1 LAIDRA
7 HNSLAPGTLS
17 LGNATVTGG
26 NINRSPTAYLANPAA
41 ERALYDNPRDG
52 GDQDKVMS
60 LLSFGN
66 RGFLSW
72 FPVHG
77 TSIYEVR
84 ARGLDRVE
92 TELTVCPE
100 QHARELGQ
108 QGDGGVF
115 VRGSV
120 FILCHFFNA

>member
-7 HNSLAPGTLS
+7 YSSLVPGTLS

-26 NINRSPTAYLANPAA
+26 NINRSPTAYPANPAA
-41 ERALYDNPRDG
+41 ERTLYDNPCDR

-66 RGFLSW
+66 CGFLSW
-72 FPVHG
+72 FPVHR

-84 ARGLDRVE
+84 IRGLD
-92 TELTVCPE
+92 
-100 QHARELGQ
+100 
-108 QGDGGVF
+108 
-115 VRGSV
+115 
-120 FILCHFFNA
+120 